1 MPLFSLKPASRR
13 QLSATDDCL
22 PSKLACLRDLNCRAP
37 GSNRDH
43 SKQAVCI
50 TVRARCKE
58 ELVVRTVVREGIM
71 AKLQCPNIVHLRQNP
86 KPLICPSSMGLIE
99 LRDARSKPSSAG
111 RYPDQEDWISAR
123 IRRRRRKRVVNA
135 KIATHVKR
143 DACKV

>member
-1 MPLFSLKPASRR
+1 MPPTTVS
-13 QLSATDDCL
+13 
-22 PSKLACLRDLNCRAP
+22 PSKLAYLRDLNCRAL

-58 ELVVRTVVREGIM
+58 ELVVRTIVREGIM

-86 KPLICPSSMGLIE
+86 KPLISRLPSGLIE

-111 RYPDQEDWISAR
+111 RHPDQEHWISAR

-135 KIATHVKR
+135 KIAIHVKR
-143 DACKV
+143 DACRI

>member
-1 MPLFSLKPASRR
+1 MPPTTVS
-13 QLSATDDCL
+13 
-22 PSKLACLRDLNCRAP
+22 PSKLAYLRDLNCRAP
-37 GSNRDH
+37 GSNRGH

-143 DACKV
+143 DACRV

>member
-1 MPLFSLKPASRR
+1 MPPTTVS
-13 QLSATDDCL
+13 
-22 PSKLACLRDLNCRAP
+22 PSKLAYLRDLNCRALR
-37 GSNRDH
+37 SNRDH

-58 ELVVRTVVREGIM
+58 ELVVRTAVREGIM

-143 DACKV
+143 DACRV

>member
-1 MPLFSLKPASRR
+1 VPPTTVS
-13 QLSATDDCL
+13 
-22 PSKLACLRDLNCRAP
+22 PSKLAYLRHLNCRAL

-111 RYPDQEDWISAR
+111 RHPDQEDWISAR

-143 DACKV
+143 DACRI